1 MKIIVS
7 SLLTEGTAR
16 LMLFALFGL
25 LLLNRSLKRVPQ
37 EAAAVLS
44 QTVCTDK
51 DQEVEDVRPEP

>member
-1 MKIIVS
+1 
-7 SLLTEGTAR
+7 
-16 LMLFALFGL
+16 MLFALFGL

-37 EAAAVLS
+37 EAATVLS